1 MNEILQKLNLLI
13 EENFENSKFSI
24 DEICTNL
31 GLSRSQLHRFIK
43 EQTQLSTS
51 LYIRKIKLQKAKQLL
66 VTTQLRISE
75 IAYSIGIDS
84 PQSFSKYFT
93 EEFGISPSDFR
104 KSQENLVEEM
114 VVEITP
120 KEERVIQ
127 KKLFLLSQK
136 HKFYRFRWLG
146 LGLLLLT
153 ILGLGFWLKYSL
165 EKNANVEGS
174 IAILPFKNL
183 GKPENVFFSDGVMEQ
198 IHTSLAVIDNL
209 KIISKTSSLQYR
221 NTQKTIPQIGKELN
235 VNYILE
241 GTVLQLAQ
249 KVRITVELSRAND
262 DMVVWS
268 KNYEG
273 EMKDI
278 FGYMSTVAKEIA
290 NELNQKLSISLSKK
304 LEKVPTQNINA
315 YNEYLQGQQLMKART
330 KEKMEAAIL
339 KFEKAIGL
347 DPNFANA
354 YAQKASAYYLLG
366 EDSHIDWKASIKLV
380 EQNALTAIQLD
391 AENGMAYANLAKVYQ
406 RQNKWEQANA
416 SFKIALKNSPNDA
429 QINYWYSL
437 MLRSVGQVNKAV
449 QYSTKA
455 ITLDPV
461 YPTVFV
467 GHVGNYMYAGKMKL
481 AQKALEDGK
490 PLFGE
495 FYMYHWASGFY
506 CIFQNDYKT
515 AQEEFNEGFQMSGIA
530 DFKRIAIYC
539 QAKLGH
545 KKVAETYLQSLEEIP
560 ENYESFATIYAG
572 LGNTDKCI
580 EYLQKEVETSNMPN
594 YIKVSPLFA
603 FLHSDAR
610 FEAILQEIGLAN
622 PTITML

>member
-120 KEERVIQ
+120 KQERVIQ

-183 GKPENVFFSDGVMEQ
+183 GKPENAFFSDGVMEQ

-366 EDSHIDWKASIKLV
+366 EDSHIDWKASIK
-380 EQNALTAIQLD
+380 
-391 AENGMAYANLAKVYQ
+391 
-406 RQNKWEQANA
+406 
-416 SFKIALKNSPNDA
+416 
-429 QINYWYSL
+429 
-437 MLRSVGQVNKAV
+437 
-449 QYSTKA
+449 
-455 ITLDPV
+455 
-461 YPTVFV
+461 
-467 GHVGNYMYAGKMKL
+467 
-481 AQKALEDGK
+481 
-490 PLFGE
+490 
-495 FYMYHWASGFY
+495 
-506 CIFQNDYKT
+506 
-515 AQEEFNEGFQMSGIA
+515 
-530 DFKRIAIYC
+530 
-539 QAKLGH
+539 
-545 KKVAETYLQSLEEIP
+545 
-560 ENYESFATIYAG
+560 
-572 LGNTDKCI
+572 
-580 EYLQKEVETSNMPN
+580 
-594 YIKVSPLFA
+594 
-603 FLHSDAR
+603 
-610 FEAILQEIGLAN
+610 
-622 PTITML
+622 